1 MPNSCLNLPYNF
13 QCIGML
19 AVISPAKS
27 LDFASDP
34 ISQVHTIPDKLDKS
48 EQLIKKLRT
57 LSKKKIKELMG
68 LSDQLAE
75 LNHGR
80 YADWNTDFGAVEDRT
95 AIQAFKGDV
104 YRGFAVENFTEED
117 LSYAQEHLQILSGL
131 HGLLKPLDLIKP
143 YRLEMGTRLPV
154 QRKKNLYEFWG
165 DYIAT
170 RLNDALEN
178 QSSDVLINLASNEY
192 FKSVDE
198 SKLKHRVI
206 HFSFKD
212 YKNGAYKILM
222 TYAKLA
228 RGAMAAF
235 MIQNRIEEPE
245 GLKAFN
251 WEGYSFNSELSEE
264 NSWTFTRR
272 ND

>member
-1 MPNSCLNLPYNF
+1 MRIGCLKLFYNF
-13 QCIGML
+13 QCSDML

-27 LDFASDP
+27 LDFSSDP
-34 ISQVHTIPDKLDKS
+34 ISNVKTIPDQLDRS

-57 LSKKKIKELMG
+57 LSKKKIKELMSI
-68 LSDQLAE
+68 SDQLAE

-80 YADWNTDFGAVEDRT
+80 YAGWNTDFGSSEDRA

-117 LSYAQEHLQILSGL
+117 LAYAQDHLQILSGL

-143 YRLEMGTRLPV
+143 YRLEMGTKLPV

-170 RLNDALEN
+170 RLNESLESH
-178 QSSDVLINLASNEY
+178 SSPILINLASNEY
-192 FKSVDE
+192 FKAIDE
-198 SKLKHRVI
+198 SKLKYRVI

-212 YKNGAYKILM
+212 YKNGTYKTLM

-235 MIQNRIEEPE
+235 MMQNRVEEPE
-245 GLKAFN
+245 GLKAFK
-251 WEGYSFNSELSEE
+251 WEGYGFNSELSEE